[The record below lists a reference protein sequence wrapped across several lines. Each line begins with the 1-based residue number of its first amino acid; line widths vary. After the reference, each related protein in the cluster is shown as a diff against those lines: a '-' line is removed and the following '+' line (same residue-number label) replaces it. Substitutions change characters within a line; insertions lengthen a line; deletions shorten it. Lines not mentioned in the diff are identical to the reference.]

1 MKNKTLT
8 KTMPNVKWHAIP
20 PVRGPNPQ
28 GVKNGIQTSN
38 KQVVNGKEVT
48 KKTFK

>member
-1 MKNKTLT
+1 MEPITT
-8 KTMPNVKWHAIP
+8 KAWSK
-20 PVRGPNPQ
+20 PQ

-38 KQVVNGKEVT
+38 KQVVNGKEIT